1 MGWDFVELRSPA
13 RSGEGESH
21 PQGMTSLWKKI
32 EERKACPS
40 RMTVWRMKAGGWWR
54 EGTVCLIEGALRWD
68 QQCGAGT
75 ARAAQWNLFKE
86 AIVKVSQPVN

>member
-1 MGWDFVELRSPA
+1 MEN
-13 RSGEGESH
+13 
-21 PQGMTSLWKKI
+21 
-32 EERKACPS
+32 
-40 RMTVWRMKAGGWWR
+40 GGWWR

-75 ARAAQWNLFKE
+75 VRAAQWNLFKE